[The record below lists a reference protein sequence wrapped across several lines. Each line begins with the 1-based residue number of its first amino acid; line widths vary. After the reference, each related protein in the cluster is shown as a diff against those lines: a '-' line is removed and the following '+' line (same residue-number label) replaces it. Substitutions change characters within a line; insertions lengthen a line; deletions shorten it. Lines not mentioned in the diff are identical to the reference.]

1 MPRAL
6 WLLPLWLTVVT
17 IIVIFFGAFILLVN
31 ARIKRQAKKQFKAAQ
46 TSGPTT
52 YTFSDDGLHTQ
63 SQLNNSNTSWQS
75 FEKAEETSEFMF
87 LKFPNNFSLF
97 MPRQRFA
104 DGQWDILR
112 SLIRSKLG
120 AAAKLL

>member
-1 MPRAL
+1 MNDASSVSVTFIPSETEIANALGWLSWRACRRPAIIFLFALLPSLIAGVLVPRAL

-52 YTFSDDGLHTQ
+52 YTFSDDG
-63 SQLNNSNTSWQS
+63 
-75 FEKAEETSEFMF
+75 
-87 LKFPNNFSLF
+87 
-97 MPRQRFA
+97 
-104 DGQWDILR
+104 
-112 SLIRSKLG
+112 
-120 AAAKLL
+120 